1 LLGFAPDPKWRCLP
15 RNLLFSLLRE
25 RGKSEILWMEAN
37 RIGVEKLDYTQPPP
51 LTEGEIESFLKEART
66 ARFCS
71 LNKDGTIHAAP
82 VLFKHEN
89 GQIIIITPAASRKAK
104 NVKRNENV
112 SILIDTEQPPQRGVL
127 IYGKA
132 ELRYPRTRDEY
143 LAEATRVYEKYMPRE
158 RAERMAE
165 GMYKITHGVEI
176 IVKPEHVVSFDYGK
190 DTMYP
195 TA

>member
-1 LLGFAPDPKWRCLP
+1 
-15 RNLLFSLLRE
+15 
-25 RGKSEILWMEAN
+25 
-37 RIGVEKLDYTQPPP
+37 LDYTQPPP
-51 LTEGEIESFLKEART
+51 LTEEEIESFLKEART

-82 VLFKHEN
+82 VLFRHEN

-104 NVKRNENV
+104 NVKRNEKV
-112 SILIDTEQPPQRGVL
+112 SILIDTEQPPRGVL

-158 RAERMAE
+158 RAERMAQ
-165 GMYKITHGVEI
+165 GMYKITRGVEI
-176 IVKPEHVVSFDYGK
+176 IMKPERIVSFDYSK
-190 DTMYP
+190 DTIYP
-195 TA
+195 NAQA

>member
-1 LLGFAPDPKWRCLP
+1 
-15 RNLLFSLLRE
+15 
-25 RGKSEILWMEAN
+25 M
-37 RIGVEKLDYTQPPP
+37 DYTQPPP

-82 VLFKHEN
+82 VLFKHID

-104 NVKRNENV
+104 NVKRNEKV
-112 SILIDTEQPPQRGVL
+112 SILIDTEQPPQKGVL

-132 ELRYPRTRDEY
+132 ELRHPRTRDEY
-143 LAEATRVYEKYMPRE
+143 LAEATTVYEKYMPRE
-158 RAERMAE
+158 RAEHMAE
-165 GMYKITHGVEI
+165 GLYKITRGVEI
-176 IVKPEHVVSFDYGK
+176 IVKPERIVSFDYSK
-190 DTMYP
+190 DTIYP